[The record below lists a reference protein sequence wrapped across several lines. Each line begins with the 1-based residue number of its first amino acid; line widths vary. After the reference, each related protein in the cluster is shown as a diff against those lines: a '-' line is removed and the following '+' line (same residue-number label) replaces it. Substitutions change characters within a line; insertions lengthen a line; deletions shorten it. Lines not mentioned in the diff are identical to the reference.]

1 MLHHD
6 SRIKFI
12 LFVLVLVAGL
22 LAYLTK
28 IMTKRFLY
36 NYLNAVPSKGLT
48 AVLLVLHW
56 GTAVGVALLLPEYL
70 KRFPNIKALFD
81 YCPVWE
87 YGATLCLF
95 LLSLMGFSGILN
107 VVFYRKNNLS

>member
-6 SRIKFI
+6 YRTKFI
-12 LFVLVLVAGL
+12 LFVLVLVAGI

-28 IMTKRFLY
+28 VMTKRFLY

-48 AVLLVLHW
+48 AVLLALHW

-81 YCPVWE
+81 YSPVWNMQQRFA
-87 YGATLCLF
+87 YFYSHSWDLA
-95 LLSLMGFSGILN
+95 
-107 VVFYRKNNLS
+107 VF

>member
-1 MLHHD
+1 MLLHD
-6 SRIKFI
+6 FRIKFI
-12 LFVLVLVAGL
+12 LFALILIAGV

-36 NYLNAVPSKGLT
+36 IYLNAVPSKGLT

-56 GTAVGVALLLPEYL
+56 GTAVGIALLLPEYL
-70 KRFPNIKALFD
+70 KRFPEIKALFD
-81 YCPVWE
+81 YSPVWV
-87 YGATLCLF
+87 YVATLCLF

-107 VVFYRKNNLS
+107 VVFYRKNNV